1 VRWNYRTERRWVER
15 ERRKKGGDTVERRW
29 GTELSGDEL
38 RSEER
43 EKEGEKGD
51 EVEKLGGARVSWNL
65 QESEIQKKVI
75 RVIRI

>member
-1 VRWNYRTERRWVER
+1 M
-15 ERRKKGGDTVERRW
+15 
-29 GTELSGDEL
+29 

-75 RVIRI
+75 QVIRI